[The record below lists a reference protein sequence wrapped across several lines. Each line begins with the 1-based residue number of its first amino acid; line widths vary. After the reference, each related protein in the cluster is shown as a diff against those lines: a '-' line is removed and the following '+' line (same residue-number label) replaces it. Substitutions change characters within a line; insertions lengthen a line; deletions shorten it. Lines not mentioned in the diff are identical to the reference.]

1 MFELDHSCL
10 ERLTVSNAF
19 DLGEAACVLFGLRA
33 CLPIEE
39 QDLTPLPQE
48 TFEPCALDW
57 FHPRCALG
65 IWDRRKRLVAATAG
79 STVPNRS
86 AVERSLQAWRERRRE
101 SANQLIPSLVPF
113 TKGPHMISQ
122 PEKSF
127 PAFRQHGEFALQRTR
142 DDLDYDVEDEII
154 VDVVGDNL
162 HAAFVESSKAPTQKG
177 IGSNGCQVV
186 IGFARR
192 KGGTGEDRGIWP
204 HYRDLAYA
212 SGQQRFPYFL
222 LDSADAQRAAL
233 AAEGTIP
240 LRLRYGSSGPPVK
253 QLQACLK
260 RLGLLVD
267 EEKGLFAKHT
277 LLAVVG
283 FQKDQGLM
291 ADGVVGPN
299 TAQAL
304 GIAEDWPRF

>member
-1 MFELDHSCL
+1 MFELDHHCL
-10 ERLTVSNAF
+10 ERLTSSNAF
-19 DLGEAACVLFGLRA
+19 DLGDAPCVLFGLRG
-33 CLPIEE
+33 CLPVEE
-39 QDLTPLPQE
+39 QDLTPLSRE

-65 IWDRRKRLVAATAG
+65 IWDRTKGLLAATAG
-79 STVPNRS
+79 STVPNRN
-86 AVERSLQAWRERRRE
+86 AVEGSLRAWRERRRE
-101 SANQLIPSLVPF
+101 SANQLVPSLVAF

-122 PEKSF
+122 PAKSYA
-127 PAFRQHGEFALQRTR
+127 AFRQHGEFGLQRTR

-186 IGFARR
+186 IGFAKR
-192 KGGTGEDRGIWP
+192 KGGDGEDRGIWP
-204 HYRDLAYA
+204 RYRDMAYA
-212 SGQQRFPYFL
+212 SDQEEFPYFL
-222 LDSADAQRAAL
+222 LDSADAQRAAV

-240 LRLRYGSSGPPVK
+240 LRLRYGSSGPIVEK
-253 QLQACLK
+253 LQGRLT
-260 RLGLLVD
+260 RLGLLGDD
-267 EEKGLFAKHT
+267 EEGVFRKHT

-299 TAQAL
+299 TAEAL